1 MMRKPSRPSSGGGWS
16 ISPSARMTRRRVPLG
31 ALTWRMSGRFLP
43 NSSLPFRRA
52 LPSRNSESRCAA
64 MNSSQISYSA
74 SSRNDPGA
82 APGSA
87 ASKLISVSARS
98 SPSWYSAKSP
108 LMTWWPKM
116 PSSSRKHWRSKER
129 PCSERRV
136 RPGRLASFSTAS
148 SATRAALPS
157 YRSSRRRRLH
167 SPLMYFEMTLLLRE
181 YTDTPLATGCRGD
194 GGTKEDESA
203 DSQGAPSQS
212 LDTGSSRLRPARE
225 WHRQLGAGLGGEGWD
240 G

>member
-1 MMRKPSRPSSGGGWS
+1 M
-16 ISPSARMTRRRVPLG
+16 
-31 ALTWRMSGRFLP
+31 MSGRLSP
-43 NSSLPFRRA
+43 NLSLPLCR
-52 LPSRNSESRCAA
+52 LKSRWAA
-64 MNSSQISYSA
+64 MNSSQTSYSA

-82 APGSA
+82 APESA

-167 SPLMYFEMTLLLRE
+167 SPLMYFEMTPLLRE

-203 DSQGAPSQS
+203 DSQGATSQS
-212 LDTGSSRLRPARE
+212 PAP
-225 WHRQLGAGLGGEGWD
+225 GALGGGLRVAHHPIPKRPGPLRACAPWD
-240 G
+240 RIGAEAMDRAL

>member
-1 MMRKPSRPSSGGGWS
+1 M
-16 ISPSARMTRRRVPLG
+16 
-31 ALTWRMSGRFLP
+31 MSGRLSP
-43 NSSLPFRRA
+43 NLSLPLCR
-52 LPSRNSESRCAA
+52 LKSRWAA
-64 MNSSQISYSA
+64 MNSSQTSYSA

-108 LMTWWPKM
+108 LITWWPKM
-116 PSSSRKHWRSKER
+116 LSSSRKHWRSKER

-148 SATRAALPS
+148 SATRAALLS

-167 SPLMYFEMTLLLRE
+167 SPLMYFEMTPLLRE
-181 YTDTPLATGCRGD
+181 YTEKPTGCRGD
-194 GGTKEDESA
+194 GGTKEDELA
-203 DSQGAPSQS
+203 EAPLHSHLTPGVLDCGLRASSPPSPTQS
-212 LDTGSSRLRPARE
+212 V
-225 WHRQLGAGLGGEGWD
+225 
-240 G
+240 

>member
-1 MMRKPSRPSSGGGWS
+1 M
-16 ISPSARMTRRRVPLG
+16 
-31 ALTWRMSGRFLP
+31 MSGRLSP
-43 NSSLPFRRA
+43 NLSLPFQGV
-52 LPSRNSESRCAA
+52 LPSCSSESRCAV
-64 MNSSQISYSA
+64 MNSSQTSYSA
-74 SSRNDPGA
+74 SSRNDPSA

-136 RPGRLASFSTAS
+136 RPGLLASFSTAS

-167 SPLMYFEMTLLLRE
+167 SPLMYFEMTPLLRE
-181 YTDTPLATGCRGD
+181 YTDKTPSTGCRRD
-194 GGTKEDESA
+194 GSTEEDESA

-212 LDTGSSRLRPARE
+212 LNHSHLTPG
-225 WHRQLGAGLGGEGWD
+225 GAFPTAA
-240 G
+240 